1 MEPIKFEKG
10 IKERF
15 SRRKL
20 QPSDGAWG
28 RLEDLLDTGEQNKK
42 RNIWAYGIAAAAV
55 AVILILSIWNFGTA
69 ESQLQPTLISDTKT
83 SLPEHNE
90 VTGREGKSKVQLEQ
104 LSYILKE
111 KSKVVNKERVFKEQL
126 DEHPLPSRL
135 FELENKEPRNRDK
148 VVLLSQNDIQT
159 KLDINREAEAVS
171 LLSVARQKLAAGSN
185 NEIAYR
191 IDSNELLMEAEN
203 ELDHSFRE
211 QVWDKLKDG
220 YKKVKGALADRNN

>member
-1 MEPIKFEKG
+1 MELGGDWRIFWIPVSKIK
-10 IKERF
+10 KEIF
-15 SRRKL
+15 G
-20 QPSDGAWG
+20 P
-28 RLEDLLDTGEQNKK
+28 T
-42 RNIWAYGIAAAAV
+42 V
-55 AVILILSIWNFGTA
+55 LSIWNFGTA

-135 FELENKEPRNRDK
+135 LELENKEPRNRDK
-148 VVLLSQNDIQT
+148 VVLLSQDDIQT

-185 NEIAYR
+185 NE
-191 IDSNELLMEAEN
+191 NELLMEAEN